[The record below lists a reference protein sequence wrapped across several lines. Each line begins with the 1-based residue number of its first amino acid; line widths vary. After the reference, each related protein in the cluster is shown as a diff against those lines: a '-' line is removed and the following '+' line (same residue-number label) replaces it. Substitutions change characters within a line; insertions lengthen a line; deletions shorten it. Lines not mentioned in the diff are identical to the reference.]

1 MHVVLSGRIRAEL
14 RLCPQASHPTV
25 HPHLSA
31 FYLHPADLLPS
42 PSSLLPST
50 FIFFFFFGLS
60 TSSPSSLHL
69 LPFHLTLHPLHPA
82 TTTNTTTT
90 TSPQPVASAH
100 RPERRLPCCQ
110 SLSQRTDGGSRG
122 SRRSGDG
129 NPPTE
134 PHNPPHP
141 IPPNRETGGRRRGST
156 ASRDTCAAGSPLFSL
171 CEA

>member
-50 FIFFFFFGLS
+50 FIFFFFGLS

-134 PHNPPHP
+134 PHTPPHP
-141 IPPNRETGGRRRGST
+141 TQPRNRWQEEGEHSLAGHLCCWIPS
-156 ASRDTCAAGSPLFSL
+156 FQSL
-171 CEA
+171 